1 MNGKVIRGIT
11 TGAIIGVTAGMMMAP
26 QMSRGTRRRLK
37 RNGRNVLNTAEEV
50 YDTLMDWIR

>member
-1 MNGKVIRGIT
+1 MNGKFVRGIT

-26 QMSRGTRRRLK
+26 QMSRGTRKRLR

-50 YDTLMDWIR
+50 YDTLMDWMK